1 MSILERFQHFGT
13 FSQMSLGD
21 KLVASLYVTLLGM
34 GITFTALIII
44 WGVTTLM
51 SKSIR
56 KSEMKKTL
64 ESATVQAVA
73 TAKGKAL
80 PTENAIDKGETLED
94 ELLIAVITAAIVAA
108 TGKSFTIKT
117 IRRVDDQA
125 PVWGKMSRRDVM
137 NSRI

>member
-56 KSEMKKTL
+56 KSEIKKTVG
-64 ESATVQAVA
+64 SAPIRTPSV
-73 TAKGKAL
+73 TNEKGNDVL
-80 PTENAIDKGETLED
+80 DKGETLED